1 MEGSSTAPSVA
12 PGLAPEQAAAPSL
25 PVLSAVPHAH
35 AAVGDRLV
43 IGWLGAVLIVIL
55 ALTWRR
61 WGIIDT
67 DTGTELTVAEM
78 VSHGAVAYRD
88 VRYFYGPAGVYSL
101 AFAFKLFGTSLSTAV
116 LFGLLQSV
124 AILVTFYVLAR
135 SWVRPLAAGLAT
147 TALMVVGFSGW
158 ANFVMP
164 NTTSATFGLLFILLL
179 LLALTRGRLWLAGV
193 AFGIL
198 MLTRVEFAAAGAIT
212 IAAFTVGLQRESGR
226 GVALRALGPML
237 APALAIAGGVLG
249 MFAREAGL
257 SRLITVNLLPVG
269 FMHSEAAYQRNLSPL
284 TLSSLVAV
292 GARGLVYMTLVGSL
306 VACALR
312 WRRASGLAGRLR
324 ASWPLAFAVLTLF
337 ALDGVSRVLDAF
349 PGTRSLVQTESKRM
363 LIGMSWLPALAL
375 AAAVLALIRFIRR
388 ERAPFSGSWPMD
400 LALLACGCLLSLR
413 VYDSFT
419 TDTFAPYYAAP
430 LLLLAAI
437 FHERVGDRWPGAKR
451 MSLVA
456 FGLVV
461 LSLAL
466 ALARGTTA
474 GHTEMV
480 RSARGEFGST
490 PAAAPALQ
498 GAIDF
503 LRDHTRAG
511 EEILALPY
519 GGLYALVNR
528 PPALYNLAFLP
539 GDVSSTGEQRAA
551 IARLQHMRIKYVALG
566 NARFDAWG
574 ASRIGVNYDRTLIA
588 FIRRRFR
595 VAATFG
601 DFSSSSG
608 GPLSQAFE
616 ILERR

>member
-12 PGLAPEQAAAPSL
+12 RGLRAEQDAGSSWPTLRAASHTQAAAS
-25 PVLSAVPHAH
+25 
-35 AAVGDRLV
+35 DRVV
-43 IGWLGAVLIVIL
+43 IGLLGAALIVIL

-67 DTGTELTVAEM
+67 DTGTEMTVAEM
-78 VSHGAVAYRD
+78 VAHGAVAYRD
-88 VRYFYGPAGVYSL
+88 VRYFYGPAALYSL

-116 LFGLLQSV
+116 LFGLLQTV
-124 AILVTFYVLAR
+124 AILATFYALAR

-147 TALMVVGFSGW
+147 TALMVIGLSGW

-179 LLALTRGRLWLAGV
+179 LLALTRGRLWMAGI
-193 AFGIL
+193 ALGIL

-212 IAAFTVGLQRESGR
+212 IAAFTIGLQRESGR
-226 GVALRALGPML
+226 GVALRALVPML
-237 APALAIAGGVLG
+237 APALVIAGAVLG
-249 MFAREAGL
+249 LFAREAGL
-257 SRLITVNLLPVG
+257 SRLITTNLLPVS
-269 FMHSEAAYQRNLSPL
+269 FLQSEAAYQRNLSPL
-284 TLSSLVAV
+284 TFSSLVAV
-292 GARGLVYMTLVGSL
+292 GARGLVYVALVAGL

-312 WRRASGLAGRLR
+312 WRRASDLAGRLR
-324 ASWPLAFAVLTLF
+324 ACWPLALALLSLL
-337 ALDGVSRVLDAF
+337 ALDGISRVLDAF
-349 PGTRSLVQTESKRM
+349 PGTRSLLQTEVKRM
-363 LIGMSWLPALAL
+363 LIGMSWLPALTL
-375 AAAVLALIRFIRR
+375 AAAVWALIRFVRR
-388 ERAPFSGSWPMD
+388 ERAPLSGSWPLD
-400 LALLACGCLLSLR
+400 LALPACGCVLSLR

-437 FHERVGDRWPGAKR
+437 FHERVDHRWPGARR

-456 FGLVV
+456 FGLAV
-461 LSLAL
+461 LTLAL
-466 ALARGTTA
+466 ALSKGTTA
-474 GHTEMV
+474 GHTDMV

-498 GAIDF
+498 GVIDF
-503 LRDHTRAG
+503 LRSHTHVG
-511 EEILALPY
+511 EKILALPY
-519 GGLYALVNR
+519 GGLYALVDR

-539 GDVSSTGEQRAA
+539 GDVSSTGEQRGA
-551 IARLQHMRIKYVALG
+551 IAQLQREQVKYIALG
-566 NARFDAWG
+566 NARFDAWS
-574 ASRIGVNYDRTLIA
+574 ASQIGVNYDRTLFA
-588 FIRRRFR
+588 FIGRRFR

-601 DFSSSSG
+601 DFGSQSG